1 LTYRIRNSRG
11 LLLVALLLGAC
22 AKRETAPPA
31 KTAADTTPPAPA
43 GPSKIS
49 TLEGFKTPESVRWD
63 PEQGVWFVSNING
76 NPSIKDNNGFI
87 SRLKAD
93 GSVDSLHFISAGR
106 GGVTLNAP
114 KGLAVIGDTLW
125 VADID
130 AVRGFNRKTGALV
143 ANVDAGHQA
152 KFLNDVAASPDGTVY
167 ITDTGIQF
175 DPKGGMTHPGPD
187 RIFAL
192 KGRKLTVAAEGDWLE
207 RPNGITWDQA
217 NGRFLLA
224 PFGGPHIDG
233 WKPGV
238 AKVDTVGTGP
248 GGQDGIE
255 ILPDGRVLITSW
267 ADSTVFTLNA
277 GVTTKLITGVPSP
290 ADIGLDPARGW
301 VAVPV
306 FTGDRVEFWSLGK

>member
-1 LTYRIRNSRG
+1 LTHRIRYRHA
-11 LLLVALLLGAC
+11 LLLTAILLGAC
-22 AKRETAPPA
+22 GKKEAPPPA
-31 KTAADTTPPAPA
+31 KMAADTTPAPA
-43 GPSKIS
+43 GPSRIS
-49 TLEGFKTPESVRWD
+49 SIEGFKTPESVLWD
-63 PEQGVWFVSNING
+63 AEQGVWFVSNIDG
-76 NPSIKDNNGFI
+76 NPSMKDNNGFI

-93 GSVDSLHFISAGR
+93 GSIDSLRFVAAGR
-106 GGVTLNAP
+106 GGVTLNGP
-114 KGLAVIGDTLW
+114 KGMALVGDTLW

-167 ITDTGIQF
+167 ITDTGILF
-175 DPKGGMTHPGPD
+175 DAKGAATHPGPD

-217 NGRFLLA
+217 NQRFLLA
-224 PFGGPHIDG
+224 PFGGSHIDG

-267 ADSTVFTLNA
+267 ADSTLFTLSA
-277 GVTTKLITGVPSP
+277 GGSKKLVTGVPSP
-290 ADIGLDPARGW
+290 ADIGVDPVRGW
-301 VAVPV
+301 VAIPI
-306 FTGDRVEFWSLGK
+306 FTGDRVEFWSIGK